1 MSVFRSRQVRG
12 GGPSSAARP
21 GAATV
26 DAQMQNGC
34 PHEPREAA
42 SGPSSMA
49 RTQEYY
55 AGCAQ
60 DSVARVE
67 VTRAT
72 AGRGRPLA
80 PSRAAQQHS
89 LQQQQQ
95 QQQEAEE
102 GRQFEDGAPHLR
114 QPSETLDATANSQSI
129 SSGTDGFMTDAGPA
143 PLTDAA
149 GGNRPRPTRGRGGR
163 LMMSPR
169 SALSNC
175 SQPRSAFLLHSCCV
189 GASVWLVSY
198 YSHSELQF
206 AVPCVCRAP
215 EFALLIQSK
224 CTCSWHRRLRGC
236 PSLLL

>member
-1 MSVFRSRQVRG
+1 MSAFHSRQGRG

-21 GAATV
+21 GADTV
-26 DAQMQNGC
+26 DGHMQNGC
-34 PHEPREAA
+34 PHEPRRAA

-49 RTQEYY
+49 GTQEYY

-72 AGRGRPLA
+72 VGRGRPLA

-95 QQQEAEE
+95 QEADEW
-102 GRQFEDGAPHLR
+102 RQFEDGAPHLR

-149 GGNRPRPTRGRGGR
+149 DGNRPRLTRGRGGR

-175 SQPRSAFLLHSCCV
+175 SHPRSAFVLHCCCAS
-189 GASVWLVSY
+189 GSVWLVSC

-224 CTCSWHRRLRGC
+224 CTFSWHRRLHGC
-236 PSLLL
+236 PSL